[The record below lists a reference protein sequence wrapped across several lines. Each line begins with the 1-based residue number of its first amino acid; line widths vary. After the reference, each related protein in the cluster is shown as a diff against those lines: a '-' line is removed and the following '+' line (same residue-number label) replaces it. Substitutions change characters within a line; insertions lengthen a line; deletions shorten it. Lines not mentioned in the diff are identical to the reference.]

1 MGFYDGPFYIF
12 IQKGK
17 KRMRVAKFCERN
29 IQFTDADKAIEIL
42 RQNHKDAVDVC
53 VTDCFRR
60 CLKCRVQPFCRIQL
74 TTIEAN
80 DAEDLVKQILQTVQ
94 SGNAK

>member
-1 MGFYDGPFYIF
+1 
-12 IQKGK
+12 
-17 KRMRVAKFCERN
+17 MRVAKFCEQN
-29 IQFTDADKAIEIL
+29 TKFTDAGKAIEIL
-42 RQNHKDAVDVC
+42 RKNHKDVVDVH
-53 VTDCFRR
+53 VTDCFKR
-60 CLKCRVQPFCRIQL
+60 CLRCRVQPFCRIQL